1 MARALLADPDLPR
14 KWRAEADDAQ
24 RDCVFCPFC
33 EEEDQHHRLVTCTL
47 WPKGAAGPRSRLT
60 PGRWVGRSHAE

>member
-14 KWRAEADDAQ
+14 KWRAGADDAL
-24 RDCVFCPFC
+24 RACVFCPFC

-47 WPKGAAGPRSRLT
+47 WPKGPHGPRHRVT
-60 PGRWVGRSHAE
+60 PAVWP